1 LKSFASCSDN
11 IPHHPASCL
20 RKTPIKIVVIIP
32 TYNERDNIGALI
44 DALHK
49 QGASMQHEM
58 HILVVDDRSP
68 DGTSAIVQC
77 KMQAY
82 PHLHLLSGAKKGM
95 GTAYIRGMRHALS
108 VLRSDVVMEMDADF
122 SHKPA
127 DVPRL
132 IKALEAGADFVIG
145 SRYAAGGSIP
155 QEWSAWRKLNSRVG
169 NIIARYVAG
178 LYHIKDCTAGFR
190 AIRATLLE
198 HINLSSLTVQ
208 GYAFQIALL
217 HAAVVQQA
225 VIQEIPVDFID
236 RIKGHSKLGLRDI
249 VEFIINAW
257 WIRLC
262 TFRTFIKFSLVGLS
276 GVVVNVGC
284 FTALLAL
291 GLNKYLASP
300 SAIELSILWNFLCNN
315 YWTFRGRDSTA
326 RTPVKGLK
334 FNVVSFLSL
343 GISSLTFILLSLY
356 FPKGQPQLYQLIGIV
371 PASLVNYFLNSY
383 WTFRAK
389 PS

>member
-1 LKSFASCSDN
+1 
-11 IPHHPASCL
+11 
-20 RKTPIKIVVIIP
+20 RKTFIKIVVIIP

-77 KMQAY
+77 KMQEY
-82 PHLHLLSGAKKGM
+82 PHLHLLSGAKKGL

-108 VLRSDVVMEMDADF
+108 VLR
-122 SHKPA
+122 A
-127 DVPRL
+127 DV
-132 IKALEAGADFVIG
+132 VIG

-217 HAAVVQQA
+217 HAAVV
-225 VIQEIPVDFID
+225 
-236 RIKGHSKLGLRDI
+236 
-249 VEFIINAW
+249 
-257 WIRLC
+257 
-262 TFRTFIKFSLVGLS
+262 
-276 GVVVNVGC
+276 
-284 FTALLAL
+284 
-291 GLNKYLASP
+291 
-300 SAIELSILWNFLCNN
+300 
-315 YWTFRGRDSTA
+315 
-326 RTPVKGLK
+326 
-334 FNVVSFLSL
+334 
-343 GISSLTFILLSLY
+343 
-356 FPKGQPQLYQLIGIV
+356 
-371 PASLVNYFLNSY
+371 
-383 WTFRAK
+383 
-389 PS
+389 